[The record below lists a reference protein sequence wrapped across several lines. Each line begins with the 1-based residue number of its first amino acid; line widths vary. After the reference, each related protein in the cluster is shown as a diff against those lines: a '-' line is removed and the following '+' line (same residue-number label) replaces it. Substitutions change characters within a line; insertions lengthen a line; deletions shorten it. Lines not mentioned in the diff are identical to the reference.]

1 MSTLNRAEKIQRI
14 AELREALKQL
24 EAELEKDI
32 EREQH
37 EAIDQLDAHFQ
48 AVETKVSNL
57 KTFWQLLKEE
67 LNR

>member
-48 AVETKVSNL
+48 AVETKLSNL